1 MPIAKDGSLRLCP
14 LIAFDRIVGG
24 RYKLRT
30 LWTLIAGTRRYGEIR
45 QSLVVACQGNPIT
58 PRILSRELKDLQRRG
73 LIRRKQYPGV
83 PPKVEYSLT
92 ELGTRLIPVI
102 EEIIAWGQTGA
113 HEASEPIRGR
123 VQSAAA
129 NARRQAAIRT

>member
-1 MPIAKDGSLRLCP
+1 

-45 QSLVVACQGNPIT
+45 QSLVVACQGKPVT
-58 PRILSRELKDLQRRG
+58 PRLLSRELKDLQRRG
-73 LIRRKQYPGV
+73 LIQRKEYCGV

-92 ELGTRLIPVI
+92 DLGSRLVPVI
-102 EEIIAWGQTGA
+102 EAIIAWGHTGA
-113 HEASEPIRGR
+113 HEMSEPLPGR
-123 VQSAAA
+123 KASPE
-129 NARRQAAIRT
+129 ARV